1 MNVPETFLFPPYKD
15 EFKSEIAEFIRE
27 KTKEYSVQIYLQDL
41 WDASIAYAIAMCIKF
56 YDLFEESGR
65 TSFSGMFKKLHG
77 WTLPGIP
84 GITTYSTPYS
94 AKEFV
99 DRQFDHI
106 IDETCAAFREL
117 FHEFNDTCAE
127 ICSNSTRTYLEDI
140 EVARGIATDY
150 FIDGKPI
157 VSDIRFTSESYRDR
171 YAKDMSTHLD
181 IVFPQSSKQI
191 EYVRQ
196 ETILYSCKLCLTNS
210 EKLYPALQENGEAS
224 QYDSIQE
231 SIVGDCCEAAME
243 ILPSFSDDEAC
254 KCKEA
259 VETLLKDEENAGRIV
274 ADYFDRGVS
283 FLNPDFSCA
292 PCKDECWAGM
302 KPTMLKVQRITR
314 MYLGVPQLHEIV
326 TAYVCE
332 QMLDLYD
339 RICISCLELSPAIKS
354 QIQDKS
360 DHLVTEAGSAVMD
373 QFPYFGEG
381 SILHCKKQVDT
392 LLADPRKARFIL
404 KQFKRQL
411 G

>member
-1 MNVPETFLFPPYKD
+1 
-15 EFKSEIAEFIRE
+15 
-27 KTKEYSVQIYLQDL
+27 
-41 WDASIAYAIAMCIKF
+41 
-56 YDLFEESGR
+56 
-65 TSFSGMFKKLHG
+65 MFKKLHG

-84 GITTYSTPYS
+84 GITTYSAPYS

-117 FHEFNDTCAE
+117 FHEFNDTCTE

-196 ETILYSCKLCLTNS
+196 ETILYSCKLCLTNF

-274 ADYFDRGVS
+274 ADYFERGVS